1 MLMLVRVHSTAL
13 AAWQFGRQRP
23 NAPKRR
29 SIKRMMGATAMQLR
43 WFAIALL
50 LLAVGA
56 EARAEEPSLLKP
68 YLYTPPQP
76 VTSPLEQQKALIYR
90 SQVQDQL
97 KRLER
102 GGTRGELDSFN
113 QRLLLDTR
121 SELQKM
127 NGVLGY

>member
-1 MLMLVRVHSTAL
+1 MAL
-13 AAWQFGRQRP
+13 PAWQFGRQRP
-23 NAPKRR
+23 SALKRR
-29 SIKRMMGATAMQLR
+29 SIERMMGAIAMLLR
-43 WFAIALL
+43 GIAIALL
-50 LLAVGA
+50 LLVTGA
-56 EARAEEPSLLKP
+56 GAGAEEPNLLKP

-97 KRLER
+97 KRLES
-102 GGTRGELDSFN
+102 GSTRGELDSFN